1 MLIKL
6 CSSRAAKSLRNL
18 LEDILT
24 SFSSLLTGY
33 LQLHHHHR
41 PVHHHFHEE
50 SFGEGGFVAPDGGA
64 GWGGAALYGDGD
76 EFVGAVAAFEVG
88 QEFAEGW
95 QGDAPAGVAVAAVFG
110 VARVGTCQFGGCLVG
125 VVLVMPDPDG
135 HGGWFTIE
143 LGEVHLVD
151 HQLVAAIGSVL
162 EGQGE
167 QLASK
172 SAAYVGDGR
181 QVFRDTPK
189 AAIRPASDG
198 ALVLVVEVFG
208 CHGEAVE
215 DGIGRAGQAQCGS
228 SFVLVA
234 LCVAGEFSPKHHER
248 LDQVTFTAQLNQ
260 MWAAAEF
267 GHCQLTVPAPQ
278 RQ

>member
-1 MLIKL
+1 M
-6 CSSRAAKSLRNL
+6 
-18 LEDILT
+18 
-24 SFSSLLTGY
+24 
-33 LQLHHHHR
+33 
-41 PVHHHFHEE
+41 
-50 SFGEGGFVAPDGGA
+50 
-64 GWGGAALYGDGD
+64 
-76 EFVGAVAAFEVG
+76 
-88 QEFAEGW
+88 
-95 QGDAPAGVAVAAVFG
+95 
-110 VARVGTCQFGGCLVG
+110 VG
-125 VVLVMPDPDG
+125 VVFVVPDPDG

-167 QLASK
+167 QLASE
-172 SAAYVGDGR
+172 SAAYVGNGH

-189 AAIRPASDG
+189 SAIRPASDG

-215 DGIGRAGQAQCGS
+215 NGIGGTGQAQRGS

-234 LCVAGEFSPKHHER
+234 LCVAGKFSPKHHER
-248 LDQVTFTAQLNQ
+248 LDQVALAAQLNQ
-260 MWAAAEF
+260 MWATAEF
-267 GHCQLTVPAPQ
+267 GHCQLTVSAPQ